1 VSFAP
6 ALNRSLAAL
15 ALAALA
21 ACSSQ
26 TVTESRP
33 VTDNTPGGG
42 RRAAE
47 AHTGLAG
54 EYYQRGNLTVALAEA
69 RQAAKEDPTYVPA
82 YNMQALV
89 YMELREDG
97 SAREAFDQ
105 ALRLSPNNPDVL
117 NNFGWFLCLRND
129 VARGLDLMTRAA
141 NDTRYSSPEKAF
153 LSAGLCLRRAGRN
166 AEAEDYLRRAVLIRP
181 DLIGALYNLAAIN
194 FERGA
199 INDAEIYL
207 LRYMRLATPNLESL
221 VMGVKIARLKKDKA
235 AEDSFEQQLRRR
247 FPDAAADVQDGL
259 RLAWPDRWLHVRPS
273 NTEPIVRLIAEA
285 PTGAQAERLIQE
297 GRSVCAAS

>member
-1 VSFAP
+1 MHS
-6 ALNRSLAAL
+6 
-15 ALAALA
+15 
-21 ACSSQ
+21 
-26 TVTESRP
+26 P
-33 VTDNTPGGG
+33 VERISGPS
-42 RRAAE
+42 
-47 AHTGLAG
+47 TGSVP
-54 EYYQRGNLTVALAEA
+54 GNLLNGNTASFTE
-69 RQAAKEDPTYVPA
+69 TYGGTISCVKP
-82 YNMQALV
+82 MSSSV
-89 YMELREDG
+89 
-97 SAREAFDQ
+97 
-105 ALRLSPNNPDVL
+105 SPI
-117 NNFGWFLCLRND
+117 
-129 VARGLDLMTRAA
+129 MTRAA

-247 FPDAAADVQDGL
+247 FPDAPETREIL
-259 RLAWPDRWLHVRPS
+259 
-273 NTEPIVRLIAEA
+273 
-285 PTGAQAERLIQE
+285 ERKP
-297 GRSVCAAS
+297 